1 MTEATVPDTAPVPTP
16 ATMPTPASPPTPAS
30 LPTSAASPTPSA
42 VPTPAALRPPT
53 VKQGSDPSKFGRV
66 TEDGTVYLSAPE
78 GEIVVGQW
86 AAGPPAEGL
95 AFFGRKY
102 DDLVIEIDLVSRRL
116 GDGKASGEQAQ
127 GVLEKVREALAARS
141 FVGDVAAL
149 EGKCTALDAAI
160 ATAKA
165 AAQAQKAEQRARAAV
180 AREALTVE
188 AESLAGSTSWKAT
201 SERFAS
207 MIDEWKSLPH
217 ADRAGEQAM
226 WKRISAARAQF
237 DKARRAHF
245 AELDSERKVAVAR
258 KRELIAQAE
267 ALSASTDWAGTGRKL
282 RDLMTA
288 WKDAPRSSK
297 QDEDKLWK
305 RFKAAQDLFYAAK
318 SAVEASQEDALKE
331 NVPAKEA
338 LVAEAEA
345 LLPVTDASAAKR
357 ALRSI
362 SERWEKAGDLP
373 RADRDRLER
382 RLKKVE
388 DAIRGSEAESWK
400 RSNPETRAR
409 AESTANAFTDGIAK
423 LEAKRSKALDKG
435 DLAEVDRIDA
445 SIASTRALLGAAEA
459 AAAEFKA

>member
-1 MTEATVPDTAPVPTP
+1 MDEATAPGTAPVPTP
-16 ATMPTPASPPTPAS
+16 AS
-30 LPTSAASPTPSA
+30 LPHRAAGAVLAPSS
-42 VPTPAALRPPT
+42 VPTPGGMRPPA
-53 VKQGSDPSKFGRV
+53 VKQGSDPSRFGRV
-66 TEDGTVYLSAPE
+66 TDDGTVYLTAPE
-78 GEIVVGQW
+78 GELLVGQW

-102 DDLVIEIDLVSRRL
+102 DDLVVEIDLVSRRL
-116 GDGKASGEQAQ
+116 KDGKASGEQALL
-127 GVLEKVREALAARS
+127 VLAKVREGLAGRS
-141 FVGDVAAL
+141 FVGDIAAL
-149 EGKCTALDAAI
+149 EAQCDALEASI

-188 AESLAGSTSWKAT
+188 AEALADSTSWKST
-201 SERFAS
+201 SERFAT
-207 MIDEWKSLPH
+207 MIEEWKSLPH

-267 ALSASTDWAGTGRKL
+267 ALGTSTDWVGTGRKL

-297 QDEDKLWK
+297 LDEDKLWK
-305 RFKAAQDLFYAAK
+305 RFKGAQDVFYAAK
-318 SAVEASQEDALKE
+318 TASETAQEDALKE

-345 LLPVTDASAAKR
+345 LLPVTDTSSAKR
-357 ALRSI
+357 ALRGI
-362 SERWEKAGDLP
+362 SERWERVGDLP

-388 DAIRGSEAESWK
+388 DAVRGSEAETWK
-400 RSNPETRAR
+400 RTNPETRAR

-423 LEAKRSKALDKG
+423 LEAKRAKALDKG
-435 DLAEVDRIDA
+435 DLVEVERIDA

-459 AAAEFKA
+459 AAAEFKG